1 MSDVKAQL
9 ELVRMHWENISTNVE
24 RSHDLYHEDAV
35 LEFPQSGE
43 RFEGRAIFL
52 DWRLRYPAE
61 VAYRVRRVT
70 ARDGLVVVVCSV
82 SYNGGPWV
90 MGVQLLEFRGDRVAR
105 ERIYVTEPWEAPEW
119 RAPWRSE
126 TPADPPEAGGMDA
139 FERAGEE

>member
-70 ARDGLVVVVCSV
+70 VRDGLVVVECSV

-126 TPADPPEAGGMDA
+126 APADPPEAGGIDA
-139 FERAGEE
+139 FERAGKE